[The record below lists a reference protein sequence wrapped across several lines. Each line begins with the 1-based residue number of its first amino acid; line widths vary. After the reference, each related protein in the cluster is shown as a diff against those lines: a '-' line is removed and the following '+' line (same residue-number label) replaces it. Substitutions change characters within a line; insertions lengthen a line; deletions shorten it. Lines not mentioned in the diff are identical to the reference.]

1 MKKIKPIHKFN
12 GGRGA
17 TLCNK
22 CNKMISEGMI
32 DHLYCEDCDSEFK
45 PTHKYKLERSDGLVK
60 KGNDI
65 IWIEWNKDGTFKE
78 KHSEPAIGRS
88 LVLDFLGYTYTWM
101 TTTVKEI
108 ESVSENLIIF
118 TTKNSHY
125 KLYIYK

>member
-1 MKKIKPIHKFN
+1 MKPIHKFN

-17 TLCNK
+17 TICNK
-22 CNKMISEGMI
+22 CNKIITEGMT
-32 DHLYCEDCDSEFK
+32 DYLYCEDCDSEFK
-45 PTHKYKLERSDGLVK
+45 PTHKYTLERSDGVVH

-65 IWIEWNKDGTFKE
+65 IWIEWNENGTFKD

-88 LVLDFLGYTYTWM
+88 LVLDFVGYTYTWM
-101 TTTVKEI
+101 TTTIKEV